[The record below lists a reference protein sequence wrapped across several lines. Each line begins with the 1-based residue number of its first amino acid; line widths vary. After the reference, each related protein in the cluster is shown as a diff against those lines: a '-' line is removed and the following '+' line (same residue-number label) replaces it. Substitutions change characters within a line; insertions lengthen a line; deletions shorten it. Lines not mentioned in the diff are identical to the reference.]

1 MKLLKAAIIVL
12 ICCSR
17 AFRRVSTGVPG
28 WMTGAAELLGGVPP
42 VPEAGVDAAAV
53 EAAAETT
60 VTVGSDMMTDVLE
73 WSPE

>member
-1 MKLLKAAIIVL
+1 
-12 ICCSR
+12 
-17 AFRRVSTGVPG
+17 
-28 WMTGAAELLGGVPP
+28 MTGAAELLGGVPP

-60 VTVGSDMMTDVLE
+60 VTVGSDMMTDVPE